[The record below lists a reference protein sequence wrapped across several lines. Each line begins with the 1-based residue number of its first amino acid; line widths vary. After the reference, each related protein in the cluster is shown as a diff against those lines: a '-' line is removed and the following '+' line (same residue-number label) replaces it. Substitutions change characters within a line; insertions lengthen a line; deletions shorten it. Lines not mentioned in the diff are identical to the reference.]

1 MRRSLSLLL
10 IAYIA
15 SFIGAC
21 STFEE
26 EKVDVPIQEGFNLP
40 EQIYAN
46 IEEEHTRVY
55 VEEGMSLSWNK
66 GDELSFFTSGVQ
78 NVRYCFNGETGD
90 KGGSFTADMTSGSSG
105 SQLSANYALYP
116 YATDNKIV
124 SGGVITTSLFW

>member
-1 MRRSLSLLL
+1 MIGSNMLIRNFMRRSLSLLL

-46 IEEEHTRVY
+46 IEEEHTRV
-55 VEEGMSLSWNK
+55 
-66 GDELSFFTSGVQ
+66 
-78 NVRYCFNGETGD
+78 C
-90 KGGSFTADMTSGSSG
+90 SS
-105 SQLSANYALYP
+105 SMFA
-116 YATDNKIV
+116 
-124 SGGVITTSLFW
+124 